1 LASVQNQ
8 YQTARTLS
16 SFKQLEKLHTR
27 QAIKRIY
34 RACTHSHSNNQRER
48 TLECKSNVLECAV
61 YLQLIHYNQSH
72 NTISQSQSV
81 SRKQSV
87 AISLSQSTFSRA
99 SLARF
104 DQPDPALLLQ
114 ALLSPHALQTPLPRH
129 ANEPACNTGQQL

>member
-16 SFKQLEKLHTR
+16 SFKQLAKLHTR
-27 QAIKRIY
+27 QAIKRISH
-34 RACTHSHSNNQRER
+34 ACTHSHSNNQRER
-48 TLECKSNVLECAV
+48 TLFDNVLECAV

-81 SRKQSV
+81 NRKQSV
-87 AISLSQSTFSRA
+87 TISLSQSIFSRA

-104 DQPDPALLLQ
+104 DQPDPTLLLQ
-114 ALLSPHALQTPLPRH
+114 AHLSPHALQTPLPRH
-129 ANEPACNTGQQL
+129 ANESACNTGQQM